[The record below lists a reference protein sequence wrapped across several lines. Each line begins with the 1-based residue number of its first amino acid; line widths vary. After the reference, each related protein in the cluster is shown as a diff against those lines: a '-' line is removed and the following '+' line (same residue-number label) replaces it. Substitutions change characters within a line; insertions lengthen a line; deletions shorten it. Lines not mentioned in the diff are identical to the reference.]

1 MPWDLE
7 VAEYIEVCDPRSEEE
22 LIALRA
28 LDPWRTYLAE
38 GRY

>member
-7 VAEYIEVCDPRSEEE
+7 VAEYIEVRDPRGEEE

-28 LDPWRTYLAE
+28 LDPRRTYLAQ
-38 GRY
+38 GCY